1 VTVPTVQIPVPR
13 GALFPLTVEESRMKA
28 PLLKIPPPKCASFPL
43 TVEELKV
50 AVPRLDLLSD
60 QLFNVVD
67 GTVLAASDPG

>member
-13 GALFPLTVEESRMKA
+13 GAL
-28 PLLKIPPPKCASFPL
+28 FPL

-60 QLFNVVD
+60 QLFNVAD

>member
-1 VTVPTVQIPVPR
+1 
-13 GALFPLTVEESRMKA
+13 MKA

-67 GTVLAASDPG
+67 GTVLAASELG